1 MLHYLIDYGCF
12 ALGVILY
19 MLAKID
25 EYKKMAAANPDPK
38 IKYDRNHFI
47 SDEWI
52 NFTRL
57 AIGGIALIL
66 FTPMLTGGAS
76 VDIKS
81 TEGVVIANIEMK
93 TLLMPFYFLTGYS
106 GSSGL
111 FAFFGKYKKT
121 LFNRVGVDDS
131 NNKNNP

>member
-1 MLHYLIDYGCF
+1 MIHYLIDYGCF
-12 ALGVILY
+12 ALGVVLY
-19 MLAKID
+19 MLGKIE
-25 EYKKMAAANPDPK
+25 EYKAMAKANPDPK

-47 SDEWI
+47 NDEWI

-57 AIGGIALIL
+57 AIGGIALIA

-81 TEGVVIANIEMK
+81 TEGMTIANIEMK

-131 NNKNNP
+131 SKS

>member
-1 MLHYLIDYGCF
+1 MIHYLIDYGCF
-12 ALGVILY
+12 ALGVVLY

-25 EYKKMAAANPDPK
+25 EYKKMAEANPDPK
-38 IKYDRNHFI
+38 IKYDRDHFI
-47 SDEWI
+47 SAEWI

-81 TEGVVIANIEMK
+81 TEGVVIANVEMK

-121 LFNRVGVDDS
+121 FFNRVGVDDQQ
-131 NNKNNP
+131 KP

>member
-1 MLHYLIDYGCF
+1 MIHYLLDYGCF
-12 ALGVILY
+12 GLGVFLY
-19 MLAKID
+19 LLAKVED
-25 EYKKMAAANPDPK
+25 YKKMADSNPDPK
-38 IKYDRNHFI
+38 VVYDRKHFI
-47 SDEWI
+47 NDEWI

-57 AIGGIALIL
+57 AIGGIALIA

-111 FAFFGKYKKT
+111 FALFGKYKKT

>member
-1 MLHYLIDYGCF
+1 MIHYLLDYGCF
-12 ALGVILY
+12 ALGVVLY
-19 MLAKID
+19 MLGKIE
-25 EYKKMAAANPDPK
+25 EYKILAKSNPDPK
-38 IKYDRNHFI
+38 IIYDRKHFI
-47 SDEWI
+47 DAEGI

-57 AIGGIALIL
+57 AIGGIALIA

-81 TEGVVIANIEMK
+81 SEGAIITNLEMK
-93 TLLMPFYFLTGYS
+93 TLLMPFYFLVGYS

-121 LFNRVGVDDS
+121 LLNRVGVDDQQ
-131 NNKNNP
+131 KP

>member
-1 MLHYLIDYGCF
+1 MIHYVLDYGCF

-19 MLAKID
+19 MLGKIQDYKAMAK
-25 EYKKMAAANPDPK
+25 ANPDPK
-38 IKYDRNHFI
+38 VVYDIKHFME
-47 SDEWI
+47 DELV
-52 NFTRL
+52 NFVRII
-57 AIGGIALIL
+57 IGGIALVA

-81 TEGVVIANIEMK
+81 TEGVTIANVEMK
-93 TLLMPFYFLTGYS
+93 TLLMPFYFLVGYS

-121 LFNRVGVDDS
+121 LFNRVGVQD
-131 NNKNNP
+131 N